1 MRRARQLHSETSHG
15 EDGESSSESTEF
27 EQAEQSTGA
36 PQNPSGER
44 QSSPEGGEIK
54 DPVAATPDVR
64 RSENRNPN
72 SGLRQASRG
81 QYRALLN
88 AAIQEVQE
96 RTYDNATP
104 LLPSHVG
111 ASLWT
116 TDEKEA
122 FFAALT
128 RFDVGDVRRISD
140 SVRTK
145 SEAEIQLYL
154 QLLQEG
160 LTEVEATAK
169 GTSDLPVSEIP
180 AAFEV
185 SEEIEERLDQ
195 EAQLLAAK
203 VNDHDEVRER
213 SKYGDD
219 WLIDESLAA
228 KIEGDVEKN
237 EKLKIEENDEEF
249 GQEAVSPSK
258 RPLNPVE
265 LLHPHAFLTLSRT
278 LFMNA
283 PAVSGISWHD
293 FENESLTDPGIFHTA
308 LDDFHSLV
316 VNLTRR
322 SVQAAIFQATTRLRT
337 SGASRS
343 KWAPKPEVTA
353 TDVQAVMNTLH
364 KPASSHSYWAKMP
377 RRLGLGVYTDS
388 KDYRDGRPGTK
399 VGVKLSYREVEAEL
413 GIEASGIGEEAADD
427 VSYDEDDYDSDD
439 LTDVSDEHDRPYADD
454 ETNSLG
460 ADDAD
465 EDDELPNFDDTDMK
479 PEPMGND
486 EIEVTGKK
494 TKRALSP
501 ASFARAETEYL
512 ENLDQRASNIEEAR
526 LCEWLQISPPA
537 KRSERLE
544 GQLIAP
550 TLPRSERNPQSDW
563 RRKTD
568 YQAEWEYF
576 ADGVPKSAFT
586 EMQEH
591 GERGRKKRKLLAE
604 RLKREVEE
612 ERNPLAELDSP
623 SPDNSGRSSNNS

>member
-1 MRRARQLHSETSHG
+1 MRRARESGSETSHG

-27 EQAEQSTGA
+27 EQAEQSPGA

-44 QSSPEGGEIK
+44 QSSPEGGKTK
-54 DPVAATPDVR
+54 DPVATSGVR
-64 RSENRNPN
+64 RRKNRKPNP
-72 SGLRQASRG
+72 GPRQASAG

-88 AAIQEVQE
+88 VAIRDVQE

-104 LLPSHVG
+104 LLPSYVG

-128 RFDVGDVRRISD
+128 RFDVGDVRRLSKA
-140 SVRTK
+140 VRTK
-145 SEAEIQLYL
+145 SETEIQLYL

-169 GTSDLPVSEIP
+169 EKSDLPVSEIP

-185 SEEIEERLDQ
+185 SEEFEERLDQ

-203 VNDHDEVRER
+203 VNDHDGERER
-213 SKYGDD
+213 SKYGND

-237 EKLKIEENDEEF
+237 EKLKIEENDEED

-258 RPLNPVE
+258 RPLSSVE

-283 PAVSGISWHD
+283 PAVSDISWHD

-308 LDDFHSLV
+308 FDDFHSLV

-322 SVQAAIFQATTRLRT
+322 FVQAAIFQAMTRLRT

-364 KPASSHSYWAKMP
+364 KPASWQSYWAKLP

-388 KDYRDGRPGTK
+388 KNYRDGRPGTK
-399 VGVKLSYREVEAEL
+399 VGVKLTYREVEAEL
-413 GIEASGIGEEAADD
+413 GIESSGIEDEAADD
-427 VSYDEDDYDSDD
+427 VSFDEDDYDSDEF
-439 LTDVSDEHDRPYADD
+439 TNMSDGGDRPFADD
-454 ETNSLG
+454 ETDRLG
-460 ADDAD
+460 PDDVD
-465 EDDELPNFDDTDMK
+465 EDDEIPKFDNTEMK
-479 PEPMGND
+479 HEPEEHDEVQLTGN
-486 EIEVTGKK
+486 KR
-494 TKRALSP
+494 KRALSP
-501 ASFARAETEYL
+501 DSFARAETEYI
-512 ENLDQRASNIEEAR
+512 ENLDQRASHTEEAR
-526 LCEWLQISPPA
+526 LCDWLQISPPA
-537 KRSERLE
+537 KRSDRPE
-544 GQLIAP
+544 GQLAAP
-550 TLPRSERNPQSDW
+550 SLPRSERNPQSDW
-563 RRKTD
+563 RRKLD

-576 ADGVPKSAFT
+576 AGGIPKSAFT

-604 RLKREVEE
+604 RLKAEAEKE
-612 ERNPLAELDSP
+612 CNPPAELDSP
-623 SPDNSGRSSNNS
+623 SPNGSDRSSSNS

>member
-1 MRRARQLHSETSHG
+1 MRRARESHPETSHG

-27 EQAEQSTGA
+27 EQAEQSPGA
-36 PQNPSGER
+36 PQNPVGER
-44 QSSPEGGEIK
+44 QSPPEGGDTK
-54 DPVAATPDVR
+54 GPVATPSER
-64 RSENRNPN
+64 RRKNRKPN
-72 SGLRQASRG
+72 SGPRQASAG
-81 QYRALLN
+81 HYRALLN
-88 AAIQEVQE
+88 VAIRDVQE
-96 RTYDNATP
+96 RTYDNVTP
-104 LLPSHVG
+104 LLPSYVG

-116 TDEKEA
+116 TEEKDA

-128 RFDVGDVRRISD
+128 RLDVGDVRRIS
-140 SVRTK
+140 SAVKTK
-145 SEAEIQLYL
+145 SETEIQLYL

-185 SEEIEERLDQ
+185 SEEFEERLDQ

-203 VNDHDEVRER
+203 VNDHDEERER

-228 KIEGDVEKN
+228 KIEGDLEKN
-237 EKLKIEENDEEF
+237 EKLKIEENDE
-249 GQEAVSPSK
+249 VSPLT
-258 RPLNPVE
+258 RPPSSVE

-308 LDDFHSLV
+308 FDDFHSLA

-322 SVQAAIFQATTRLRT
+322 FVQAAIFQTMTRLRT

-353 TDVQAVMNTLH
+353 TDVQAVMRTLH
-364 KPASSHSYWAKMP
+364 KLASWQSYWAKLP

-399 VGVKLSYREVEAEL
+399 VGVKLTYREVEAEL
-413 GIEASGIGEEAADD
+413 GIESSGIEDKAADD
-427 VSYDEDDYDSDD
+427 VFLDEDDYDSDEF
-439 LTDVSDEHDRPYADD
+439 TDANDEGDRPYADD
-454 ETNSLG
+454 ETARLG
-460 ADDAD
+460 PDDVD
-465 EDDELPNFDDTDMK
+465 EDDEIPKFDNTETK
-479 PEPMGND
+479 HEPEEND
-486 EIEVTGKK
+486 EIQPTSKK
-494 TKRALSP
+494 RKRALSP
-501 ASFARAETEYL
+501 ASFARVETEYL
-512 ENLDQRASNIEEAR
+512 ENLDQRASNAEEAR
-526 LCEWLQISPPA
+526 LCDWLQITPPA
-537 KRSERLE
+537 NRSERPE
-544 GQLIAP
+544 GQLTAP
-550 TLPRSERNPQSDW
+550 SFPRSERNPQSDW
-563 RRKTD
+563 RRKTN

-576 ADGVPKSAFT
+576 ADGIPKSAFT
-586 EMQEH
+586 EMEQH
-591 GERGRKKRKLLAE
+591 GERGRKKRKLVAE

-612 ERNPLAELDSP
+612 ERNPPAELDSP
-623 SPDNSGRSSNNS
+623 SPDPSGRSSSNS

>member
-1 MRRARQLHSETSHG
+1 MRRVRELHSETSHG
-15 EDGESSSESTEF
+15 EDGESSSGSTEF
-27 EQAEQSTGA
+27 EQAEQSAGA

-44 QSSPEGGEIK
+44 QSSPEGRETK
-54 DPVAATPDVR
+54 EPVATPGVR
-64 RSENRNPN
+64 RRKNRKSN
-72 SGLRQASRG
+72 SGPRQASG
-81 QYRALLN
+81 AQYRALLN
-88 AAIQEVQE
+88 TVIRDVQE
-96 RTYDNATP
+96 RTYDNVTP
-104 LLPSHVG
+104 LLPSYVG

-128 RFDVGDVRRISD
+128 RFDVGDVRRISNA
-140 SVRTK
+140 VRTK
-145 SEAEIQLYL
+145 SETEIQLYL

-160 LTEVEATAK
+160 LTEVEATSR

-185 SEEIEERLDQ
+185 SEEFEERLDQ
-195 EAQLLAAK
+195 EAQLLATK
-203 VNDHDEVRER
+203 VNGYDEERER

-228 KIEGDVEKN
+228 KIEGDLEKD
-237 EKLKIEENDEEF
+237 EKLQIEENDEED
-249 GQEAVSPSK
+249 GQEAVSSSK
-258 RPLNPVE
+258 RPLSSVE
-265 LLHPHAFLTLSRT
+265 FLHPHAFLTLSRT

-308 LDDFHSLV
+308 FDDFHSLA

-322 SVQAAIFQATTRLRT
+322 FVQAATFQATTRLRT

-353 TDVQAVMNTLH
+353 TDVHAVLNTLH
-364 KPASSHSYWAKMP
+364 KPASWQSYWAKMP

-399 VGVKLSYREVEAEL
+399 VGVKLTHREVEAEL
-413 GIEASGIGEEAADD
+413 GIEPSVMEDEATDD
-427 VSYDEDDYDSDD
+427 GSPDEDDYDSDEF
-439 LTDVSDEHDRPYADD
+439 TDVSDEGDRSYADD

-460 ADDAD
+460 PDNVD
-465 EDDELPNFDDTDMK
+465 EDDGIPKFDDTDMK
-479 PEPMGND
+479 HEPEEHGEM
-486 EIEVTGKK
+486 ELTSKK
-494 TKRALSP
+494 RKRALSP

-512 ENLDQRASNIEEAR
+512 ENLDRRASNTEEAH
-526 LCEWLQISPPA
+526 LCDLLQMSPPA
-537 KRSERLE
+537 KRSERPE
-544 GQLIAP
+544 GQLTAP
-550 TLPRSERNPQSDW
+550 SLPRSERNPQSDW
-563 RRKTD
+563 RRKVD

-576 ADGVPKSAFT
+576 ADGIPKSAFT
-586 EMQEH
+586 EMHQH

-604 RLKREVEE
+604 KLKGEAEK
-612 ERNPLAELDSP
+612 ERNPPADLDSP
-623 SPDNSGRSSNNS
+623 SPNRSDRSSSNS

>member
-1 MRRARQLHSETSHG
+1 MRRARELHSETSHG

-44 QSSPEGGEIK
+44 QSSPEGGGTK

-64 RSENRNPN
+64 RRKNRKPH
-72 SGLRQASRG
+72 SGLRQASGG

-88 AAIQEVQE
+88 TAIQEVQG

-128 RFDVGDVRRISD
+128 RFDVGDVRRISNA
-140 SVRTK
+140 VRTK

-160 LTEVEATAK
+160 LTEMEATAK
-169 GTSDLPVSEIP
+169 GPSDLPVSDIP
-180 AAFEV
+180 AAFEL
-185 SEEIEERLDQ
+185 SEEFEERLDQ

-203 VNDHDEVRER
+203 VNGHDEDRER

-228 KIEGDVEKN
+228 NIEGDVEKS
-237 EKLKIEENDEEF
+237 EKLKIKENDEEV

-258 RPLNPVE
+258 RPLNSVE

-293 FENESLTDPGIFHTA
+293 FQNEPFADPGIFHTA
-308 LDDFHSLV
+308 FDDFHSLV
-316 VNLTRR
+316 VNLARR
-322 SVQAAIFQATTRLRT
+322 LVQAAIFQATTRLRT

-364 KPASSHSYWAKMP
+364 KPASWQSYWAKMP

-388 KDYRDGRPGTK
+388 KNYRDGRPGTK
-399 VGVKLSYREVEAEL
+399 VGVKLTHREVEAEL
-413 GIEASGIGEEAADD
+413 GIEAPGIEQEAADD
-427 VSYDEDDYDSDD
+427 GSYDEDYYDTDEF
-439 LTDVSDEHDRPYADD
+439 TDVSDGHDRPYPDD

-460 ADDAD
+460 PDDVD
-465 EDDELPNFDDTDMK
+465 EDDEFPKFDDTDMK
-479 PEPMGND
+479 HEPMGND
-486 EIEVTGKK
+486 EIQLTGKK
-494 TKRALSP
+494 RQRALSP
-501 ASFARAETEYL
+501 AGFARAETEYL
-512 ENLDQRASNIEEAR
+512 ESLDQRASNIEEAR
-526 LCEWLQISPPA
+526 LCDWLQISPPA
-537 KRSERLE
+537 KRSERPE
-544 GQLIAP
+544 AQLTAP
-550 TLPRSERNPQSDW
+550 SLPRAERNSQSDW

-576 ADGVPKSAFT
+576 ADGIPKSAFT

-591 GERGRKKRKLLAE
+591 GERGRKKRKLVAE
-604 RLKREVEE
+604 RLKGEAEK
-612 ERNPLAELDSP
+612 ERNAPAELDSP
-623 SPDNSGRSSNNS
+623 SPSHSGRSSSIS